1 MKGAKLDHLC
11 DALVSKLSIDD
22 AFGLLD
28 QGRPKLL
35 DKLKELGVSKIPE
48 RQAFAKAIAN
58 GKRELVGA
66 GLPVLVITYSTGLQ
80 PAEGRD
86 LMKPIVEAAAAAGFV
101 DSVVLDHCNEAPYK
115 GTVSSNDEYARALR
129 DTVYKAKEGYDGRP
143 LVVVAHSN
151 GTVGAYGL
159 ARLLGSKVRALCVL
173 GRRPPSMPLLP
184 DAIGV
189 QTIAEV
195 MALSAHDLA
204 QRMSTAYDN
213 AVLQGFTKNP
223 DDSTWQ
229 PNIQRA
235 VQISREQYG
244 SPCVLCGAEEIS
256 AAICPPGADVPAAAR
271 VSAPIFGVASKLET
285 AQGETADKME
295 GWAQLTASSFELTRD
310 VDAKHM
316 DLPAHPKTID
326 AVLAALTPHLLSK

>member
-1 MKGAKLDHLC
+1 MEDFLKGAKLDHLC

-213 AVLQGFTKNP
+213 AVLQVHTP
-223 DDSTWQ
+223 RLT
-229 PNIQRA
+229 
-235 VQISREQYG
+235 
-244 SPCVLCGAEEIS
+244 PCTPS
-256 AAICPPGADVPAAAR
+256 HR
-271 VSAPIFGVASKLET
+271 VSARPP
-285 AQGETADKME
+285 
-295 GWAQLTASSFELTRD
+295 TASSLTACALRRAAGLHEEPRRLDVAAEHPARRADLTRTVRLAVRAVRCGGD
-310 VDAKHM
+310 LGSH
-316 DLPAHPKTID
+316 LPARRRR
-326 AVLAALTPHLLSK
+326 AGGGARECAHLRCREQAGDGAG